1 MRLCMK
7 SKVILLIMLFFFIM
21 TAADVLTEAS
31 SMIEDGKYTQARNL
45 LNQYITEHAHEDR
58 IEYYLLLYST
68 YSFEHH
74 FDEKIETA
82 EMISQEYPFKRQTQ
96 LLRIEVANHFITE
109 TEYFEAAKWLMEI
122 IMFTA
127 VESENYDRA
136 KDRVVKYINTR
147 LEPAEIE
154 YLMYNYNVP
163 DLVPMM
169 LFRLFAIHYENSE
182 FEKSEFYRQKLILD
196 FPDSYFTKKFLL
208 ELENNPDA
216 RNKIAIFLPT
226 TGEYAPFG
234 ESVRRGIVI
243 ANDEENIDF
252 VIFNTLS
259 SPVRTVELLDSIY
272 DDQSFVAVIGPIS
285 SMETVAAGAYL
296 YDSKMLPVIAP
307 VATDGE
313 LQRFDSDVFLVNKT
327 LVEQAQFTANY
338 IRKNDSLQTVG
349 IIYPDN
355 SYGKTLASSFSQSL
369 EGTYK
374 TIMFEISY
382 IPGTSDFTDK
392 INVIK
397 EMNVD
402 VIYLPV
408 SSEDA
413 ILLSTQLMYFD
424 VNALLVGSDSWYD
437 ENLIRLAKDYI
448 QNALVI
454 KPKKTEQYTEQFI
467 NYKLK
472 YMKKYNVEPDRFSML
487 SYDTFKMLAR
497 LIKNG
502 YNTRNEIMNYL
513 SRMEYY
519 NGISGKISFSR
530 GRDDFDVYEIKGSE
544 FIKKEIDNE

>member
-1 MRLCMK
+1 MK

>member
-1 MRLCMK
+1 MK
-7 SKVILLIMLFFFIM
+7 NKSILFLFILTVAVCIWADVIDDAELLIN
-21 TAADVLTEAS
+21 E
-31 SMIEDGKYTQARNL
+31 GKYSQARSI
-45 LNQYITEHAHEDR
+45 LNEYIQLHTHADL
-58 IEYYLLLYST
+58 IDYYMLLYRT
-68 YSFEHH
+68 YSFTNNY
-74 FDEKIETA
+74 DEKIETA
-82 EMISQEYPFKRQTQ
+82 EMISQDYPFKRETQ

-127 VESENYDRA
+127 VNNDNYERA

-147 LEPAEIE
+147 LEPPEIE
-154 YLMYNYNVP
+154 YLMYNFNVP
-163 DLVPMM
+163 DLVPLM

-182 FEKSEFYRQKLILD
+182 FEKAEFYRQKLIID

-208 ELENNPDA
+208 ELEDNPNA
-216 RNKIAIFLPT
+216 KKKIAIFLPT

-243 ANDEENIDF
+243 ANDEDNIDF

-272 DDQSFVAVIGPIS
+272 DDKSFVAVIGPIS
-285 SMETVAAGAYL
+285 SMETIAAGAYL
-296 YDSKMLPVIAP
+296 FDNKTLPVIAP
-307 VATDGE
+307 IATDGE
-313 LQRFDSDVFLVNKT
+313 LQRFDNDVFLVNKT
-327 LVEQAQFTANY
+327 LVEQANFTADY
-338 IRKNDSLQTVG
+338 IAKNDSIQTVG

-369 EGTYK
+369 KGSYK

-402 VIYLPV
+402 AVYLPV

-448 QNALVI
+448 QNAIVI
-454 KPKKTEQYTEQFI
+454 KPKKTYEYSEQFI

-472 YMKKYNVEPDRFSML
+472 YMKKYNIEPDRFSML

-502 YNTRNEIMNYL
+502 YNTRNEIINYL
-513 SRMEYY
+513 RHMEYY
-519 NGISGKISFSR
+519 NGISGKISFSK
-530 GRDDFDVYEIKGSE
+530 GRDDFDIFEIQGSE
-544 FIKKEIDNE
+544 FIKKETHNE

>member
-1 MRLCMK
+1 MK
-7 SKVILLIMLFFFIM
+7 SNVVLFIMLLFSVI

-31 SMIEDGKYTQARNL
+31 SMIEDGKYAQARNI

-68 YSFEHH
+68 YSFENN

-136 KDRVVKYINTR
+136 RDRVVKYINTR

-313 LQRFDSDVFLVNKT
+313 LQRFESDVFLVNKT

-338 IRKNDSLQTVG
+338 IRLNDSLQTVG

-355 SYGKTLASSFSQSL
+355 SYGKTLASSFSEYL

-519 NGISGKISFSR
+519 NGISGKISFSK

-544 FIKKEIDNE
+544 FVKKEIDNE